1 MTTTTT
7 NVTTAKK
14 PITTNTTITSNS
26 AACTDVPTA
35 LLQAISGLSQL
46 ISQLA
51 AQITTTEPVEAKS
64 AAAAAAAV
72 PWQEELTAASQPE
85 PVAVCPNPNLSSL
98 WDELSVVELRS
109 LLRSYPIDRSS
120 LPAPI
125 ELMRRNELIEA
136 LNQIQALGV

>member
-1 MTTTTT
+1 MATTT
-7 NVTTAKK
+7 NVNTAPK
-14 PITTNTTITSNS
+14 PITTSNTDIRNS
-26 AACTDVPTA
+26 AAHTDLTTA

-51 AQITTTEPVEAKS
+51 AQLPTTEPVEAKT

-72 PWQEELTAASQPE
+72 PWQAELTAAGQPE
-85 PVAVCPNPNLSSL
+85 SVAVCPSSNLSSL

-109 LLRSYPIDRSS
+109 ILRSYPIDRNS

>member
-7 NVTTAKK
+7 NVTTAPK
-14 PITTNTTITSNS
+14 PITTNTTAARNS
-26 AACTDVPTA
+26 ATRTDVPTA

-85 PVAVCPNPNLSSL
+85 PVAVCPSPNLSSL

>member
-1 MTTTTT
+1 MTTTT
-7 NVTTAKK
+7 NVTTAMK
-14 PITTNTTITSNS
+14 PITSNTTATR
-26 AACTDVPTA
+26 TDVPTA

-51 AQITTTEPVEAKS
+51 AQITTTEPVEAKT

-72 PWQEELTAASQPE
+72 PWQAELTAAGQPE
-85 PVAVCPNPNLSSL
+85 SVAVCPSSNLSSL

-109 LLRSYPIDRSS
+109 ILRSYPIDRNS

>member
-1 MTTTTT
+1 MTTTT
-7 NVTTAKK
+7 NVTTAPK
-14 PITTNTTITSNS
+14 PITTNTTTTSNS
-26 AACTDVPTA
+26 AAHTDLTSA

-51 AQITTTEPVEAKS
+51 AQLPTTEPVEAQT

-72 PWQEELTAASQPE
+72 PWQEELTAESQSE
-85 PVAVCPNPNLSSL
+85 PVAACPSPNLSSL

>member
-1 MTTTTT
+1 MTTTT
-7 NVTTAKK
+7 NVTTAPK
-14 PITTNTTITSNS
+14 PITTNTTTTSNS
-26 AACTDVPTA
+26 ATHTDLTSA

-51 AQITTTEPVEAKS
+51 AQITTTEPVEAKT

-85 PVAVCPNPNLSSL
+85 SVAVCPSPNLSSL

>member
-1 MTTTTT
+1 MTTTT
-7 NVTTAKK
+7 NVNTAPK
-14 PITTNTTITSNS
+14 PITSNTDIRNS
-26 AACTDVPTA
+26 AAHTALTTA

-51 AQITTTEPVEAKS
+51 AQLPTTEPVEAKT

-72 PWQEELTAASQPE
+72 PWQKELKAAGQPE
-85 PVAVCPNPNLSSL
+85 SVAVRPSSNLSSL

-109 LLRSYPIDRSS
+109 ILRSYPIDRSS

>member
-1 MTTTTT
+1 MTTTT
-7 NVTTAKK
+7 NVTTATK
-14 PITTNTTITSNS
+14 PITSNTDIRNS
-26 AACTDVPTA
+26 AAHTDLTTA

-51 AQITTTEPVEAKS
+51 AQITTTEPVEAKA

-85 PVAVCPNPNLSSL
+85 PVAVCPSPNLSSL

-109 LLRSYPIDRSS
+109 ILRSYPIDRNS

>member
-1 MTTTTT
+1 MTTTT
-7 NVTTAKK
+7 NINTAPK
-14 PITTNTTITSNS
+14 PITTSNTDIRNS
-26 AACTDVPTA
+26 AAHTDLTTA

-51 AQITTTEPVEAKS
+51 AQLPTTEAVEAKS

-72 PWQEELTAASQPE
+72 PWQAELTAAGQPE
-85 PVAVCPNPNLSSL
+85 SVAVCPSSNLSSL

-109 LLRSYPIDRSS
+109 ILRSYPIDRNS